1 VQGLQS
7 DLDPSGEVFWE
18 RLEGRQPIPFQ
29 TSVYQALEDE
39 AAEEVPTAKLVARM
53 RERVRSGG

>member
-18 RLEGRQPIPFQ
+18 RLKDRKPAAFQ
-29 TSVYQALEDE
+29 ASVYQALEDE
-39 AAEEVPTAKLVARM
+39 AADQVPSLEIIERM
-53 RERVRSGG
+53 RRRVRSGG